1 MRPMA
6 TGRPTRESQ
15 VRRRPPSTGR
25 PAPVRGRPRTPI
37 AGSAWRT
44 PPRRIREH
52 SGLPLFVKVILG
64 FAILALGGAIVL
76 AGTGI
81 LSRAVSGIGSSLA
94 GFIGQSEAPASTA
107 SAVPL
112 PDAPVFA
119 MPGVTQTAGDTI
131 DVSGSVPA
139 SVAGRGGYEVIVS
152 GGLRGEKAVDLA
164 RVAVG
169 PTTVFGIE
177 KVPLQLGVNVLTAR
191 ISGPSGDSPE
201 GPSVLVIVDR
211 KPPTVKI
218 TEPKDGATINGSA
231 VKIVGKTQGSSN
243 LVARNTTTGQSV
255 SGLAETDG
263 TFELQVG
270 IGKGTNE
277 ISLQSTDPAGNVT
290 TKSFTV
296 VQGSGKLSATLV
308 ASARRIPTSSLPSK
322 MTLTATVLDPDGK
335 RLAGATVT
343 FSVSVPGI
351 PTLTKDV
358 TTGSDGRAVYTVTIP
373 EGATAGQSLATAL
386 VTTDQ
391 NGDTSAQVS
400 FEIID

>member
-15 VRRRPPSTGR
+15 VRRCPPSTGR
-25 PAPVRGRPRTPI
+25 PAPARGRPRAPI

-44 PPRRIREH
+44 PPRRISER

-76 AGTGI
+76 AGTGL
-81 LSRAVSGIGSSLA
+81 LSRAVAGIGTSLA
-94 GFIGQSEAPASTA
+94 GFIDQSEAPTPTA

-119 MPGVTQTAGDTI
+119 MPGVTQTAEDTI

-139 SVAGRGGYEVIVS
+139 SVAGRSGYEVIVS
-152 GGLRGEKAVDLA
+152 GGLRGEKAVDLVK
-164 RVAVG
+164 VAVG
-169 PTTVFGIE
+169 PTTVFSVE

-191 ISGPSGDSPE
+191 ISGPAGDSPE

-218 TEPKDGATINGSA
+218 TAPKDGATVNGSA
-231 VKIVGKTQGSSN
+231 VKIVGMTQGSSN

-270 IGKGTNE
+270 IGTGTNE

-290 TKSFTV
+290 TKTFTV
-296 VQGSGKLSATLV
+296 VQGGGKLKATLV
-308 ASARRIPTSSLPSK
+308 ASARRIKTSSLPSK
-322 MTLTATVLDPDGK
+322 MTFTATVVDPDGN
-335 RLAGATVT
+335 RLGGAAVT

-358 TTGSDGRAVYTVTIP
+358 TTGSDGRAVYTITIP
-373 EGATAGQSLATAL
+373 EGATAGQCLATAL

-391 NGDTSAQVS
+391 NGDTSAQLV
-400 FEIID
+400 FEILD